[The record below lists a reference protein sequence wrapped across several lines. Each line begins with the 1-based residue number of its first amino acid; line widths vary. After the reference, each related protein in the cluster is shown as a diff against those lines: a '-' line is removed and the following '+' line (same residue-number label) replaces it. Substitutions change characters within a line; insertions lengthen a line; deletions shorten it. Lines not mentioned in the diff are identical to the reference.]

1 MASRVRLGLI
11 AGLALVGGLTVACGG
26 STPAAPVVPATPV
39 VLATP
44 TPPAPP
50 PPVGFVCPLPPSS
63 NVANNCP
70 KLPAKL
76 GEYMNTAIDRVLVKR
91 PELFDFNDMAG
102 ANPKV
107 LDRQKYHE
115 AVKLELEAQGVCA
128 AIEKEEMA
136 IKTSNAF
143 NEQWQIWSSGAYV
156 MRKIVTTCIPSWW

>member
-76 GEYMNTAIDRVLVKR
+76 GEYMNTAIDRVLVER
-91 PELFDFNDMAG
+91 PELFDFKDMAG
-102 ANPKV
+102 GNPKV
-107 LDRQKYHE
+107 LDRQK
-115 AVKLELEAQGVCA
+115 
-128 AIEKEEMA
+128 
-136 IKTSNAF
+136 
-143 NEQWQIWSSGAYV
+143 
-156 MRKIVTTCIPSWW
+156 